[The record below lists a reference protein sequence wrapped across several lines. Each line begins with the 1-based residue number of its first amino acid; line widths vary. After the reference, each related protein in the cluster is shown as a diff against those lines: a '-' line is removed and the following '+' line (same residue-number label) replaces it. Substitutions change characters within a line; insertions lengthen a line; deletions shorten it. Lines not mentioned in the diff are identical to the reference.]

1 MLVHCNFLGW
11 CEVLMILLK
20 SLSAICIE
28 NSMHI
33 SLNTLKMTGEITARL
48 AIVKVGPSSREGEI
62 TYIELKQMYVIIII
76 KNTLLITLF
85 CHFSA
90 VKL

>member
-1 MLVHCNFLGW
+1 M
-11 CEVLMILLK
+11 M
-20 SLSAICIE
+20 
-28 NSMHI
+28 
-33 SLNTLKMTGEITARL
+33 GEITARL

-62 TYIELKQMYVIIII
+62 TYIELKQMYIIIVI

-90 VKL
+90 VKF